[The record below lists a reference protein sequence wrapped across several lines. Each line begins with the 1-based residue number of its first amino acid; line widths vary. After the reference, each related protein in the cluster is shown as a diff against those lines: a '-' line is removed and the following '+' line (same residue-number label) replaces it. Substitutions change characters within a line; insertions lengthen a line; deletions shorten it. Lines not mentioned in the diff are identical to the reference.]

1 MAGILLNVE
10 VRERT
15 GTGGARAARNA
26 GLVPAVLYGGPRGSI
41 PITLKLNEVQK
52 AIRSGKFL
60 SHLIEI
66 EHKGERQPVIPR
78 DVQFHPVSDR
88 PVHLD
93 LQRVEE
99 DEIVSIEVNV
109 RFINHEASPG
119 LKRGAV
125 LNVVRHA
132 VELDVPAGKI
142 PDELV
147 IDLTGL
153 DIGHVIHISSV
164 TLPAG
169 ATPTIKDRD
178 FTVATI
184 AGRGGPAGGDDA
196 A

>member
-1 MAGILLNVE
+1 MAGILLNVD

-15 GTGGARAARNA
+15 GTGGARAARRD

-41 PITLKLNEVQK
+41 PITLKLNEVTK

-78 DVQFHPVSDR
+78 DVQFHPVTDR

-99 DEIVSIEVNV
+99 DEIISIEVNV
-109 RFINHEASPG
+109 RFINQESCPG
-119 LKRGAV
+119 LKRGGV

-142 PDELV
+142 PEELV
-147 IDLTGL
+147 IDLAGL
-153 DIGHVIHISSV
+153 EIGHVIHISSV
-164 TLPAG
+164 ALPEG
-169 ATPTIKDRD
+169 AKPSIKDRD

-184 AGRGGPAGGDDA
+184 AGRGGQAEA
-196 A
+196 AEA